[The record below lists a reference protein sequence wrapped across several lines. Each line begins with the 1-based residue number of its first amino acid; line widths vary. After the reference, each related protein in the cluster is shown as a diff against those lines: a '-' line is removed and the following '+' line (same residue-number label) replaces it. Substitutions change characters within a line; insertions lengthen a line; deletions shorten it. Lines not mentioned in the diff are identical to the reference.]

1 MPHYFNR
8 GSFMQQLEFHQD
20 MVQLISDLNAAIN
33 NINMY
38 STEHPQAKRY
48 LDTAYQNLSDILRI
62 NKKITLLAI
71 DENLIAD
78 NFSLK
83 ASGPHLTQFIRILKD
98 SAIERLTFISGL
110 PKTNFMDL
118 ILFLAAGESKPIRS
132 NEFIKVGK
140 IDLKVHEASAGK
152 LTSSSKEQD
161 EQLQKLIELRDIK
174 FYELKTLYQEIKQNK
189 AMDIR
194 EVENMIKAFIGGFAR
209 GLNPLG
215 LLASLKSSD
224 EYTFTHVVN
233 VCILTVIQAES
244 LGIDG
249 QHLCNIGIASVLHDV
264 GKLFIPQEIL
274 NKPGALTQAERKV
287 IESHTVL
294 GAQYLLRMKDIPHL
308 AVLGALEHHLKYDKS
323 GYPKLPAAWKPN
335 IASQMITVADVFD
348 ALRSRRSYSE
358 PMSRGLA
365 MKILTEEKGTT
376 FHPILVDNF
385 LKLITR

>member
-1 MPHYFNR
+1 
-8 GSFMQQLEFHQD
+8 MQQLKIHQD

-48 LDTAYQNLSDILRI
+48 METAYRNLSDILRV

-71 DENLIAD
+71 DENLIVD

-83 ASGPHLTQFIRILKD
+83 ANGPHLTQFIRILKE

-118 ILFLAAGESKPIRS
+118 ILFLAATESKPLRS
-132 NEFIKVGK
+132 NEFIKLGK
-140 IDLKVHEASAGK
+140 IDLKVSEKFAEK
-152 LTSSSKEQD
+152 LPQSSKENV
-161 EQLQKLIELRDIK
+161 EQLQRLQELRDLK
-174 FYELKTLYQEIKQNK
+174 YEELKTLYHEIKQNK
-189 AMDIR
+189 KLDIR
-194 EVENMIKAFIGGFAR
+194 GVEDMVKAFIDGFAR
-209 GLNPLG
+209 GLNPLR

-233 VCILTVIQAES
+233 VCILTMSQAES
-244 LGIDG
+244 LGFAG
-249 QHLCNIGIASVLHDV
+249 QHLYNIGISSVMHDV
-264 GKLFIPQEIL
+264 GKLFIPEEIL
-274 NKPGALTQAERKV
+274 NKPGALTVEERKI

-294 GAQYLLRMKDIPHL
+294 GSQYLLRMKDIPHL
-308 AVLGALEHHLKYDKS
+308 AVLGALEHHLKYDGS

-335 IASQMITVADVFD
+335 IASQMIAIADVFD

-358 PMSRGLA
+358 PMSMEVA
-365 MKILTEEKGTT
+365 VKILIEEKGTT

-385 LKLITR
+385 LKIITR